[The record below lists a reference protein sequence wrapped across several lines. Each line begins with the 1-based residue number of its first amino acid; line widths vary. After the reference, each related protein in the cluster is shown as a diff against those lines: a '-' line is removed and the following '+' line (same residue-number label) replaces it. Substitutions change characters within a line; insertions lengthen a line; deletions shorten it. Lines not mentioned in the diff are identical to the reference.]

1 MASTRAACA
10 RVMATMLTWS
20 AAPGLTG
27 SVSPKTCL
35 RPVSSR
41 TVAGYPLACRG
52 TEGVTDPS
60 VQSPAS
66 QARQWRGTP
75 SATREWIVTTL
86 NARNPDYLGHLA
98 RESALFGHAVD
109 GAAPDARV
117 PSCPD
122 WNADDLLWH
131 LAEVQWFWGT
141 IVREGVDA
149 EGAGARAPARP
160 RNRAALMQF
169 YLSASGDLGTALAS
183 AAPDAAAWTWS
194 DDKTVGFI
202 RRRQAHEA
210 LIHRVDAE
218 LTGGRRRSHMDPAL
232 SADGADEALRIMY
245 GGDVPE
251 WGRFAA
257 DDSRTLRI
265 QATDTGDPW
274 LVTLGQFSG
283 TDPGDQKS
291 YDRPGITVAAADPGT
306 DAAATVRGTADD
318 LDCWLWRRPPDTPL
332 ERTGDRDVL
341 SGFDA
346 LIA

>member
-1 MASTRAACA
+1 MASTWAACA

-109 GAAPDARV
+109 GTAPDARI

-141 IVREGVDA
+141 VVRERLDGAAA
-149 EGAGARAPARP
+149 EERKPARP
-160 RNRAALMQF
+160 EGRAALMRF

-183 AAPDAAAWTWS
+183 AAPETPAWTWS

-210 LIHRVDAE
+210 L
-218 LTGGRRRSHMDPAL
+218 
-232 SADGADEALRIMY
+232 RIMY
-245 GGDVPE
+245 GGDPPA
-251 WGRFAA
+251 WGTFAA
-257 DDSRTLRI
+257 DGPRTLRI
-265 QATDTGDPW
+265 HAAETGDAW
-274 LVTLGQFSG
+274 LATLGQFSG
-283 TDPGDQKS
+283 TDPDDGKS
-291 YDRPGITVAAADPGT
+291 YDQRGIIVTAADPST

-318 LDCWLWRRPPDTPL
+318 LDCWLWQRPPDTPL
-332 ERTGDRDVL
+332 ERSGAREVL
-341 SGFDA
+341 ADFDA
-346 LIA
+346 LIADGID

>member
-1 MASTRAACA
+1 MASTWAACA

-109 GAAPDARV
+109 GTAPDARV

-141 IVREGVDA
+141 VVRERLDGAAA
-149 EGAGARAPARP
+149 EERKPARP
-160 RNRAALMQF
+160 EGRAALMRF

-183 AAPDAAAWTWS
+183 AAPETPAWTWS
-194 DDKTVGFI
+194 DDKTVGVHPPPAGA
-202 RRRQAHEA
+202 RGP
-210 LIHRVDAE
+210 DPP
-218 LTGGRRRSHMDPAL
+218 GRRR
-232 SADGADEALRIMY
+232 ADGRSQPLAHGPGAQRRR
-245 GGDVPE
+245 
-251 WGRFAA
+251 GRRGAA
-257 DDSRTLRI
+257 DH
-265 QATDTGDPW
+265 
-274 LVTLGQFSG
+274 
-283 TDPGDQKS
+283 
-291 YDRPGITVAAADPGT
+291 
-306 DAAATVRGTADD
+306 VR
-318 LDCWLWRRPPDTPL
+318 R
-332 ERTGDRDVL
+332 
-341 SGFDA
+341 
-346 LIA
+346 